1 MTIQEPTE
9 YSGAFVELHGAPQ
22 RIDGVIEVLSS
33 GSVPRSMSST
43 AISRPLDSCT
53 RMAGE
58 AALIYDSSQPRALGE
73 PSTSPTNFVFVERLD
88 GTTPEHFDRNWY
100 IHAGHSDGREAE
112 SEASL
117 AERHREEAEAP
128 DRLYRQNR
136 VIEPITPT
144 AWVLHG
150 YTQLQLGFFVPVL
163 GADAYPRV
171 RGEEPFDRWP
181 PEFPGLRVPSPV
193 AALVK
198 THARRRSPMSAA
210 LEGGTAVVTGGAGPG
225 AGLGRGLV
233 KCLAGAGM
241 NVAILDVDGDA
252 ASALALELRGQ
263 GRDALGLGVD
273 VTSLDSLQAAAAE
286 VTRVFGS

>member
-1 MTIQEPTE
+1 MASPEAKPNAGAGLLVTHQKGERDANRLRPRDSMEKCIWTLTGVPNGDRPELSRQLLEELPKAVRKLLPSACEAHVTIQEPTE
-9 YSGAFVELHGAPQ
+9 YSGALVEIQGAPQ

-33 GSVPRSMSST
+33 EICP
-43 AISRPLDSCT
+43 PLDEFHGYLRDHWT
-53 RMAGE
+53 HAQGWRVKPT
-58 AALIYDSSQPRALGE
+58 LIYDSSQPRALGE
-73 PSTSPTNFVFVERLD
+73 PSTSPTNFIFVERMD

-150 YTQLQLGFFVPVL
+150 YTQLQLGFFVPEL

-181 PEFPGLRVPSPV
+181 PRIFQGFEYRV
-193 AALVK
+193 L
-198 THARRRSPMSAA
+198 
-210 LEGGTAVVTGGAGPG
+210 
-225 AGLGRGLV
+225 
-233 KCLAGAGM
+233 
-241 NVAILDVDGDA
+241 
-252 ASALALELRGQ
+252 
-263 GRDALGLGVD
+263 
-273 VTSLDSLQAAAAE
+273 
-286 VTRVFGS
+286 